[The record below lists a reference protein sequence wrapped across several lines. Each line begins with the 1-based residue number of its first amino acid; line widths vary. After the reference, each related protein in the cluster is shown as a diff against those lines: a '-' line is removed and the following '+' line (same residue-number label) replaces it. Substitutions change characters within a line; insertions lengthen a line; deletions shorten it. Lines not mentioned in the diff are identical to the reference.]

1 MAFYI
6 QILKIEESGNK
17 AMYRFHGDAGTA
29 GVFEID
35 KSTGESKLVEPMAGD
50 DRGAVYNRAAITVV
64 REWREGRLPDFLEW
78 AS

>member
-35 KSTGESKLVEPMAGD
+35 KSTGESKLVEPMAG
-50 DRGAVYNRAAITVV
+50 
-64 REWREGRLPDFLEW
+64 EPRLRWLGSGEKGGSRTFWNGLHKKW
-78 AS
+78 LRLLG